1 MTDSYRTLKIGQW
14 EELRD
19 IDTTQED
26 IDIQVDIIAILN
38 GMTRD
43 EVLDLPIDRYSEYA
57 KGTAFLTQSP
67 QSKPRRPERINLNG
81 RKYRVIKSAKDM
93 TAGQYIDFQTYLS
106 QGAEKN
112 IAPILSTVVIPEGRT
127 YGNGYDIAEAIED
140 IRNGMSVQDALDL
153 SAFFLSQSA
162 HLIDSIL
169 TSLERRM
176 RRMMKKNPQTAE
188 KMKEAVEKIRSLRGL
203 IANGDGLLPWTVYR
217 KG

>member
-1 MTDSYRTLKIGQW
+1 MTDSYRQLKIGQW
-14 EELRD
+14 EELRS

-43 EVLDLPIDRYSEYA
+43 EVLDLQIDRYMEYA
-57 KGTAFLTQSP
+57 KGTAFLSQSP
-67 QSKPRRPERINLNG
+67 KAKPRRPERINLNG

-127 YGNGYDIAEAIED
+127 YGNGYDIAEAIQD

-176 RRMMKKNPQTAE
+176 RRMKKTPETEE
-188 KMKEAVEKIRSLRGL
+188 KMKEAVKRIHLLRDL
-203 IANGDGLLPWTVYR
+203 INNGDGLLPWTVSR

>member
-1 MTDSYRTLKIGQW
+1 MTYKDLTLKQW
-14 EELRD
+14 LELRA

-43 EVLDLPIDRYSEYA
+43 EVLDLPIDRYMEYA
-57 KGTAFLTQSP
+57 KGTAFLSKSP
-67 QSKPRRPERINLNG
+67 QSKPRRQERINLNG
-81 RKYRVIKSAKDM
+81 RKYTVIKSAKDM
-93 TAGQYIDFQTYLS
+93 TAGQYIDFETYLS

-153 SAFFLSQSA
+153 SAFFLSQSE
-162 HLIDSIL
+162 HLISSIL
-169 TSLERRM
+169 TSLERRI
-176 RRMMKKNPQTAE
+176 RRMKKTPETEE
-188 KMKEAVEKIRSLRGL
+188 KMKQAVEKIRLLRDL
-203 IANGDGLLPWTVYR
+203 INNGDGLLPWTVSR